1 MANQI
6 KLKRGTGSDP
16 SASDLVVGEVALRT
30 DSGQLFTKKDN
41 GSIQEIGAAASS
53 GVSDGDK
60 GDITVSN
67 SGATFTIDNGVVT
80 EAKLANTSVSEDKIV
95 SGAVTNTKIA
105 QNAVGTLSIA
115 ADAIINTLIA
125 DNAVQSE
132 NIAGSAVTAAK
143 LANPIALPDD
153 HKISFGTGSGN
164 NLEIFH
170 ESTSDTNEIIAADG
184 DIHIQCDNFQLIS
197 DDSSGRAIFLDNSS
211 GHLELG
217 FDGNHCV
224 QINGS
229 QTEFIKDVKFD
240 GGTAGRDI
248 LFDRSDNQLEFADD
262 AAAAFGTDDDL
273 KVTHSGS
280 NGSITN
286 YTGDLILRTS
296 GSSADDIFIDSKD
309 DVNIRVN
316 DTADAI
322 KCIGGG
328 AIELYH
334 SGTKKAETVSG
345 GFSVT
350 GDITAS
356 AQVTANSSSSE
367 AGFISK
373 GDGSSTDGYIQLNCS
388 QNSHGIKLS
397 SPAHSAAQSYTFTF
411 PSSIVNNGVL
421 KTDGSANTSFGLV
434 ATANIAD
441 NAVSLAK
448 LFQHNADGFI
458 ATTNGGDCVVND
470 LPTFASN
477 GDIFVVHDIRCQK
490 NSTNE
495 QPVIAA
501 SGGSTSLTFRTN
513 QDGETGAGLASIL
526 DSGGL
531 QLGRMNEHVKL
542 KAPTDQTGQSSY
554 DFTFPITG
562 GTANQFLLTNG
573 SGTTSFSFVETNTI
587 SDDAVTYAKMQ
598 NVSATDRLLGR
609 DSSGA
614 GIIEEIAPSAVRTM
628 LGLVASA
635 TTDTTNASNI
645 SSGTLAAARVA
656 TLNQNTTGSA
666 ATLTTARTIA
676 GTSFDGSANIDI
688 SYDNL
693 TNKPTVPTNNN
704 QLTNGAGYITS
715 AALSGAGDGG
725 NAASLDGL
733 DSTQFL
739 RSDADDST
747 TGLLTLNR
755 SSNEKLV
762 LSGSSSPFIRFQES
776 TTNKATIQWDSG
788 GFLQLVNQEDSS
800 VLKIKG
806 NPEFSTNGSDYYSLW
821 HGGND
826 GASSGLDADLLD
838 GQHGSYY
845 LNYNNFSNT
854 PTIPTNNNQ
863 LTNGAGYVTSDTNT
877 TYTADGDYGM
887 NLSGTT
893 FRMEDDRRRNS
904 STADIKTGNTHDYVF
919 FDADVG
925 MRFYTANAER
935 MRLENDGDLHV
946 DGDVTAFSTTVSD
959 IRLKKDIEIIK
970 NPLDILDKINGYT
983 FTYKKGDK
991 KSAGVVAQEV
1001 EKVFSQAVSEKGLPY
1016 LSKDEEKPDVYKTV
1030 EYDQIVGLLV
1040 QAVKELTEKV
1050 KELDRNLHLGS

>member
-6 KLKRGTGSDP
+6 RLKRGTGSDP
-16 SASDLVVGEVALRT
+16 SASDLVTGELALRT
-30 DSGQLFTKKDN
+30 DNGALFTKKDD
-41 GSIQEIGAAASS
+41 GSVREIGPATGATDLVNDTTPQLGGNLDLNSN
-53 GVSDGDK
+53 
-60 GDITVSN
+60 DITGTGNIGISGSLSGTALTLSNNNLIINGTEPQISFVDSNANPDYLIKVNGGIFDIRDNTSDSSMFSIN
-67 SGATFTIDNGVVT
+67 SGELNAQG
-80 EAKLANTSVSEDKIV
+80 KLNCQ
-95 SGAVTNTKIA
+95 SG
-105 QNAVGTLSIA
+105 L
-115 ADAIINTLIA
+115 
-125 DNAVQSE
+125 
-132 NIAGSAVTAAK
+132 
-143 LANPIALPDD
+143 
-153 HKISFGTGSGN
+153 
-164 NLEIFH
+164 
-170 ESTSDTNEIIAADG
+170 DTDG
-184 DIHIQCDNFQLIS
+184 
-197 DDSSGRAIFLDNSS
+197 
-211 GHLELG
+211 
-217 FDGNHCV
+217 
-224 QINGS
+224 
-229 QTEFIKDVKFD
+229 DVKFNSGTTNVGMLFD
-240 GGTAGRDI
+240 ASQAQLELSDSMTITFGDHSTTGDYSISYVNGTEFGILAMSGGTQDLVIGSYASGTTTKN
-248 LFDRSDNQLEFADD
+248 LVSKRSN
-262 AAAAFGTDDDL
+262 
-273 KVTHSGS
+273 
-280 NGSITN
+280 N
-286 YTGDLILRTS
+286 
-296 GSSADDIFIDSKD
+296 
-309 DVNIRVN
+309 
-316 DTADAI
+316 
-322 KCIGGG
+322 
-328 AIELYH
+328 AIELYFGG
-334 SGTKKAETVSG
+334 SKKAETVTG
-345 GFSVT
+345 GFTVT
-350 GDITAS
+350 GDLTAS

-397 SPAHSAAQSYTFTF
+397 SPAHSAAASYTFTF

-441 NAVSLAK
+441 NAVNLAK
-448 LFQHNADGFI
+448 LFQSDKDGFI

-470 LPTFASN
+470 LPSFTNN
-477 GDIFVVHDIRCQK
+477 GNELVVHDITCQRDSS
-490 NSTNE
+490 NVD
-495 QPVIAA
+495 PVIGSA
-501 SGGSTSLTFRTN
+501 GGSSTLTFRTN
-513 QDGETGAGLASIL
+513 QNGASGAGLASIL
-526 DSGGL
+526 DQTGL

-656 TLNQNTTGSA
+656 TLNQDTTGSSASCTGNA
-666 ATLTTARTIA
+666 ATATALANARTIA
-676 GTSFDGSANIDI
+676 GTSFDGTANIDI

-693 TNKPTVPTNNN
+693 TNKPTIPTNNN

-739 RSDADDST
+739 RSDANDST

-755 SSNEKLV
+755 SSDEHLV

-776 TTNKATIQWDSG
+776 TTNKAYIRWHDG
-788 GFLQLVNQEDSS
+788 GYIHLVNQEDSAE
-800 VLKIKG
+800 LKIKG
-806 NPEFSTNGSDYYSLW
+806 NPEFSPNGSDFYSLW

-826 GASSGLDADLLD
+826 GASSGLDSDLLD

-904 STADIKTGNTHDYVF
+904 TSADIKTGNTHDYVF

-925 MRFYTANAER
+925 MRFYTAGAEE

-959 IRLKKDIEIIK
+959 LRLKKDVEIIK

-983 FTYKKGDK
+983 FTYKKDDK
-991 KSAGVVAQEV
+991 KSAGVVAQEI

-1016 LSKDEEKPDVYKTV
+1016 LSKDEENPEKYKTV
-1030 EYDQIVGLLV
+1030 EYDQLVGLLV
-1040 QAVKELTEKV
+1040 QAVKELKA
-1050 KELDRNLHLGS
+1050 ELDLLKGDS

>member
-1 MANQI
+1 MANEI
-6 KLKRGTGSDP
+6 KLKRGSGSDP
-16 SASDLVVGEVALRT
+16 SASDLVVGEIAIRT
-30 DSGQLFTKKDN
+30 DTGKLFTKKDDN
-41 GSIQEIGAAASS
+41 SVAEIS
-53 GVSDGDK
+53 GGGIDDGDK
-60 GDITVSN
+60 GDITVSS
-67 SGATFTIDNGVVT
+67 SGATFTIDNGVVST
-80 EAKLANTSVSEDKIV
+80 AKIADTAITYAKLATNSVSQAKLLND
-95 SGAVTNTKIA
+95 S
-105 QNAVGTLSIA
+105 VGTNEIV
-115 ADAIINTLIA
+115 D
-125 DNAVQSE
+125 D
-132 NIAGSAVTAAK
+132 AVTAAK

-153 HKISFGTGSGN
+153 HKISFGTGSDN

-441 NAVSLAK
+441 NAINLDK
-448 LFQHNADGFI
+448 LFQSDKEGFI

-628 LGLVASA
+628 LGLAASA

-755 SSNEKLV
+755 SSDEHLV
-762 LSGSSSPFIRFQES
+762 LSGSSSPFIRFQEG
-776 TTNKATIQWDSG
+776 TTNKAYIRWHDSG
-788 GFLQLVNQEDSS
+788 YLHLVNQEDDSELRIGDSLIFSPNGGSS
-800 VLKIKG
+800 NYAV
-806 NPEFSTNGSDYYSLW
+806 W
-821 HGGND
+821 HENND
-826 GASSGLDADLLD
+826 GSGSGMDADKLD
-838 GQHGSYY
+838 GQQGSYY

-863 LTNGAGYVTSDTNT
+863 LTNGAGYVTTNT

-991 KSAGVVAQEV
+991 KSAGVVAQEI
-1001 EKVFSQAVSEKGLPY
+1001 EKVFPQAVSEKGLPY
-1016 LSKDEEKPDVYKTV
+1016 LSDNEEEPEKYKTV
-1030 EYDQIVGLLV
+1030 EYDQLVGLLV
-1040 QAVKELTEKV
+1040 QAVKELKWEV
-1050 KELDRNLHLGS
+1050 NLLKGNS